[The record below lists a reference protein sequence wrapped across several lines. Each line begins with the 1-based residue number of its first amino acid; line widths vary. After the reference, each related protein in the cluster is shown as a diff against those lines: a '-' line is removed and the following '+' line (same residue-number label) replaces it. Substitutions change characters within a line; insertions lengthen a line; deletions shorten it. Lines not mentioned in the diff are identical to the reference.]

1 MAAFFG
7 SYFAYVGLFS
17 PYLSLWLNGRGFSP
31 TEIGILVSPMQWA
44 RVVGPPAWGWL
55 ADHVSP
61 SRVPKVVQLA
71 ALASLLSAAL
81 LLLDWSFWGLFAVLC
96 LMSFFLSGQV
106 PIAESLA
113 MQSSRGDIGAYGRMR
128 VWGSVGFIVAVM
140 LGGLWFDAAGMG
152 TLPLV
157 LMFSLAFIALVALVL
172 PPSEALAIAPKAG
185 AMRAAL
191 VEPRVRLFLLASF
204 LMLVP
209 MRPSTHSFRSG
220 WNKRAT
226 AARRLACSGPLAFWQ
241 RL

>member
-106 PIAESLA
+106 P
-113 MQSSRGDIGAYGRMR
+113 
-128 VWGSVGFIVAVM
+128 
-140 LGGLWFDAAGMG
+140 
-152 TLPLV
+152 
-157 LMFSLAFIALVALVL
+157 
-172 PPSEALAIAPKAG
+172 
-185 AMRAAL
+185 
-191 VEPRVRLFLLASF
+191 
-204 LMLVP
+204 
-209 MRPSTHSFRSG
+209 
-220 WNKRAT
+220 
-226 AARRLACSGPLAFWQ
+226 
-241 RL
+241 